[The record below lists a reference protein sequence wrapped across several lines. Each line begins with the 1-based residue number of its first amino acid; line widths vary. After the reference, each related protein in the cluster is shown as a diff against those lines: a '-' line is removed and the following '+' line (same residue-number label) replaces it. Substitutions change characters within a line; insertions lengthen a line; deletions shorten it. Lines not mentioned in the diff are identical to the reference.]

1 MGDLGIHIEVSK
13 KAFDRLEHVDERI
26 VDEFYALG
34 RLMYTGVTR
43 IRI

>member
-13 KAFDRLEHVDERI
+13 KAFDRLEHVDE
-26 VDEFYALG
+26 FYALG
-34 RLMYTGVTR
+34 CLMYTGVTR

>member
-13 KAFDRLEHVDERI
+13 KAFHRVEHVDERI
-26 VDEFYALG
+26 VDRFYALG
-34 RLMYTGVTR
+34 CLMYTAVTR